1 MKRSSDLLQNV
12 IWVLLARQ
20 REGLYMSSG
29 KDTSRM
35 IKMVKE
41 NDADAGAK
49 LEVWRDLVKQGKDTD
64 DTKKEMREVAANAVE
79 ELKTLT
85 LQADDIPVEHATE
98 EETAA

>member
-1 MKRSSDLLQNV
+1 
-12 IWVLLARQ
+12 
-20 REGLYMSSG
+20 
-29 KDTSRM
+29 
-35 IKMVKE
+35 MVKE
-41 NDADAGAK
+41 NDAEAGAK

-85 LQADDIPVEHATE
+85 PQADDIPVEHATE